1 MARKLSQSKSAK
13 ASRKHRRLRTQYED
27 YLKKY
32 KARKNLLHERGLEMA
47 DPNYLSFRDY
57 KSQRIEKIN
66 DLKIDIKEGKR
77 RSIGDVNRELVS
89 DQAYE
94 LSQRKAEVLLD
105 YFAKNEPEILDEL
118 GIPYYR
124 YYDEFGNERVN
135 LKNKIEI
142 MMKIRQG
149 DFVKYEVGYWDAI
162 SSFRDKWFHSAKEL
176 KEELRK
182 KWNVD
187 TFEEAL
193 RKEVGQTFFDS
204 PD

>member
-1 MARKLSQSKSAK
+1 MARRLSRSKTAK
-13 ASRKHRRLRTQYED
+13 ASRKYRRLRAQYED
-27 YLKKY
+27 YKNKY
-32 KARKNLLHERGLEMA
+32 IARRELLHKRSLEMV
-47 DPNYLSFRDY
+47 DPNYLTFRDY

-66 DLKIDIKEGKR
+66 DLKIDVKEGKR
-77 RSIGDVNRELVS
+77 KSIGDVNRELVS

-105 YFAKNEPEILDEL
+105 YFAKNEPEVLDEL

-124 YYDEFGNERVN
+124 YYDEFGNEKLN

-142 MMKIRQG
+142 MMKVRQG
-149 DFVKYEVGYWDAI
+149 DFIKYEVGYWDAI
-162 SSFRDKWFHSAKEL
+162 SSFRDKWFHSEKEL

-193 RKEVGQTFFDS
+193 RREVGQTFFDS
-204 PD
+204 SD

>member
-1 MARKLSQSKSAK
+1 MARKLSRSKSAVSK
-13 ASRKHRRLRTQYED
+13 RKQRRLRSHYED
-27 YLKKY
+27 YIDKY
-32 KARKNLLHERGLEMA
+32 LARKELLHERGLEMA
-47 DPNYLSFRDY
+47 DPNYLNFRDY
-57 KSQRIEKIN
+57 KSQRAEKIN

-77 RSIGDVNRELVS
+77 KSIGDVNRELVS

-105 YFAKNEPEILDEL
+105 YFAKNEPEVLDEI

-124 YYDEFGNERVN
+124 YYDEFGNEKLN

-149 DFVKYEVGYWDAI
+149 DFIKYEIGYWDAI
-162 SSFRDKWFHSAKEL
+162 SSFRDKWFASDKSL

-193 RKEVGQTFFDS
+193 RRRSDIL
-204 PD
+204 